1 LHKNNIRGEAL
12 MRILGLDIGE
22 KRIGVAMSDE
32 LCFTANSLEVIERK
46 NNGEDINKIGDIV
59 AKYNVTKIVVGLPKN
74 MDGSLGPSGLEVK
87 KYADKLQKTLGVE
100 VDFWDERLTTVAAER
115 TLLEADLSRKKR
127 KKVIDK
133 MAAAFILQNYLDY
146 ISKVD
151 SRKELL

>member
-1 LHKNNIRGEAL
+1 

>member
-1 LHKNNIRGEAL
+1 

-146 ISKVD
+146 MLV
-151 SRKELL
+151 

>member
-1 LHKNNIRGEAL
+1 

-22 KRIGVAMSDE
+22 KRIGVAISDE
-32 LCFTANSLEVIERK
+32 LYFSANGLDVIERK
-46 NNGEDINKIGDIV
+46 NNGEDINKIAEIV
-59 AKYNVTKIVVGLPKN
+59 SRYNVVKIVVGLPKN
-74 MDGSLGPSGLEVK
+74 MDGSVGPSGEEVK
-87 KYADKLQKTLGVE
+87 KYVNKLQNALEVE
-100 VDFWDERLTTVAAER
+100 VDFWDERLSTVAAEK
-115 TLLEADLSRKKR
+115 TLIEADISRKKR